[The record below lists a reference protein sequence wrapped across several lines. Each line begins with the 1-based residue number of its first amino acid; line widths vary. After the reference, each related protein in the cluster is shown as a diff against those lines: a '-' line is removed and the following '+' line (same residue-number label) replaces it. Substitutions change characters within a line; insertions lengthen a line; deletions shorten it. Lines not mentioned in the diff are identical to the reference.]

1 MSSTVTPIIGYQ
13 EVSGKC
19 TLPEKLVS
27 KKENEIWLIHAPID
41 VGIRILNE
49 PYSFLI
55 RK

>member
-27 KKENEIWLIHAPID
+27 KKENEIWLIHAPAD
-41 VGIRILNE
+41 VEMLTL
-49 PYSFLI
+49 F
-55 RK
+55 